1 MTRAHLERWILSLS
15 TRSAQR
21 SFHASS
27 QPSMKNCTLKIRLPR
42 TLTHFHSFSFS
53 WFYPKWPKCLER
65 VLRTRFATLYSPT
78 CDFRNRGNSRINRLW
93 QNYRRRISGN
103 FKLAFPVWNRSL
115 IEDGSHY
122 RFSHTKFDGPL
133 LDGHGKG
140 IMDKVVTWYTTCNL
154 WHDIRQPNCV

>member
-1 MTRAHLERWILSLS
+1 MDSFFVHEKRTALIPRIF
-15 TRSAQR
+15 SAINEKLYFEN
-21 SFHASS
+21 SFASHS
-27 QPSMKNCTLKIRLPR
+27 
-42 TLTHFHSFSFS
+42 HSFSFFFFLLILS
-53 WFYPKWPKCLER
+53 QMSRPKCLER

-140 IMDKVVTWYTTCNL
+140 IMDKVVT
-154 WHDIRQPNCV
+154 